1 MVQEA
6 FSVDSKENETL
17 KQRIERRIKEL
28 DERIESVNRR
38 KEDPEDIRIVINTEE
53 DGGFDVKNIEKNK
66 IRSVVQSASKPG
78 RVTVSR
84 NEDTGVIIYQIS

>member
-1 MVQEA
+1 MVQEET
-6 FSVDSKENETL
+6 FSVDSKTKETL

-38 KEDPEDIRIVINTEE
+38 KEEPEDIRIVINTER
-53 DGGFDVKNIEKNK
+53 DGFDVENIEKNK

-78 RVTVSR
+78 QVTVSR
-84 NEDTGVIIYQIS
+84 NEDTGVIIYRIS